1 MRFSNTLLLALSAV
15 AVQSAVVPT
24 QETTTQ
30 AVTQAQPTPQ
40 LTAEA
45 QCVINN
51 NCNQD
56 VSCIAKCYNVPAPT
70 NDMVYKTN
78 DCASKCPDPTF
89 DSAGYLKCYNE
100 CVDNFYMGN
109 NVGAA
114 APAGNTTP
122 ATTDNTANGTTN
134 ATTNDNANTNANA
147 NANTNATNANGNN
160 AIAQNGQNGNTTNA
174 NGTQNGST
182 NNVNGNNQLKPSNT
196 TNVIPNNN
204 NNNNSSS
211 SATSMTVSAFA
222 IGAAVLALLF

>member
-24 QETTTQ
+24 NQQTTT
-30 AVTQAQPTPQ
+30 AAATQAQPTPQ

-70 NDMVYKTN
+70 DDMVYKTN
-78 DCASKCPDPTF
+78 DCASKCPDATK
-89 DSAGYLKCYNE
+89 DSAGYLKCYND

-109 NVGAA
+109 NVNASTGANNNVA
-114 APAGNTTP
+114 NGNTQNGQNT
-122 ATTDNTANGTTN
+122 TAN
-134 ATTNDNANTNANA
+134 NTNAPNGQ
-147 NANTNATNANGNN
+147 NNVNTPNGQNNANGN
-160 AIAQNGQNGNTTNA
+160 QNGNT
-174 NGTQNGST
+174 S
-182 NNVNGNNQLKPSNT
+182 GNELKPVTNT
-196 TNVIPNNN
+196 TNTINNG

-211 SATSMTVSAFA
+211 SATTMKVSAFA
-222 IGAAVLALLF
+222 IGAAALAFLF